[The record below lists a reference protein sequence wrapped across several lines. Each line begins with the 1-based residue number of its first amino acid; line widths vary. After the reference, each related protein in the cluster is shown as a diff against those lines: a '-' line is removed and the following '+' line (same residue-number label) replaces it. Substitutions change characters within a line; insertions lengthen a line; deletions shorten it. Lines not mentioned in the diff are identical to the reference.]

1 MLRPANWPRLEDT
14 MTQTIALSVHDEAAR
29 HGRGDAQAGLARR
42 SEADLTALLRDAGLT
57 LSRKDQPT
65 AFARYCEAYDTRASR
80 EKLVDAGSEMSF
92 PASDPPSY
100 MGGASAGAP
109 EPEAPGEA
117 PNTTV
122 SDTHN
127 LKEIDPTGGAEK
139 KPKR

>member
-1 MLRPANWPRLEDT
+1 
-14 MTQTIALSVHDEAAR
+14 MTQSIAISVHDEAAR

-42 SEADLTALLRDAGLT
+42 SEEGVATLLRDAGLT
-57 LSRKDQPT
+57 VSPKDQT
-65 AFARYCEAYDTRASR
+65 RVFARYCEAYDGRASR

-117 PNTTV
+117 PNTTI

-127 LKEIDPTGGAEK
+127 LKEIGPTGGTPK
-139 KPKR
+139 KSKR

>member
-1 MLRPANWPRLEDT
+1 
-14 MTQTIALSVHDEAAR
+14 MTQTIDISAHDEAAR

-42 SEADLTALLRDAGLT
+42 SQEGVATLLRESGLT
-57 LSRKDQPT
+57 LPRRDQST
-65 AFARYCEAYDTRASR
+65 VFTRYCEAYDTRASR

-117 PNTTV
+117 PNTTI

-127 LKEIDPTGGAEK
+127 LKEIGPTGGAIK
-139 KPKR
+139 KAKR

>member
-1 MLRPANWPRLEDT
+1 
-14 MTQTIALSVHDEAAR
+14 MTQTIDISAQDEAAR

-42 SEADLTALLRDAGLT
+42 SQEEVVALLRESGLT
-57 LSRKDQPT
+57 MNRKDQST
-65 AFARYCEAYDTRASR
+65 VFTRYYEAYDTSASR

-92 PASDPPSY
+92 PTSDPPSY

-109 EPEAPGEA
+109 EPEAPGKA

-127 LKEIDPTGGAEK
+127 LKEIGPTGGAIK
-139 KPKR
+139 KAKR